1 MFNGML
7 CPVHQDARERIVD
20 ADFRTMVEEHLNTSV
35 MNLADM
41 DTDYSI
47 IELMSARIQHWLIA
61 ARSIASRHFH

>member
-20 ADFRTMVEEHLNTSV
+20 ADFRAMVEEHLDVSL

-47 IELMSARIQHWLIA
+47 IELMSARIQHWLVAAKSVA
-61 ARSIASRHFH
+61 ARSFH